1 MYKFYINISN
11 IVVIETTR
19 EELNRVRLQ
28 REKLERDFTVS
39 KSEIDESSGIMYS
52 MITLNVY
59 E

>member
-28 REKLERDFTVS
+28 LEKLERDFTVS

>member
-28 REKLERDFTVS
+28 LEKLERDFTVS
-39 KSEIDESSGIMYS
+39 KSEINESSGIMYS

>member
-11 IVVIETTR
+11 ITIIETTR

-28 REKLERDFTVS
+28 LEKSDRDFNVS
-39 KSEIDESSGIMYS
+39 KSEIDESVGELYTT
-52 MITLNVY
+52 ITLNIY

>member
-28 REKLERDFTVS
+28 LEKLERDFTVS
-39 KSEIDESSGIMYS
+39 KSEIDESAGIMYS

>member
-11 IVVIETTR
+11 IIIIETTR

-28 REKLERDFTVS
+28 LEKLERDFTVS
-39 KSEIDESSGIMYS
+39 KSEIDESAGIMYS
-52 MITLNVY
+52 NITLNVY

>member
-11 IVVIETTR
+11 IIIIETTR

-28 REKLERDFTVS
+28 LEKLERDFTVS